1 METERAAKI
10 QVIEILSKV
19 KFNKDIVVRKYNLLF
34 DKNTRINYRVTRDEK
49 IVEI

>member
-34 DKNTRINYRVTRDEK
+34 DKNTYRVTRDEK

>member
-1 METERAAKI
+1 MEIERASKI

-19 KFNKDIVVRKYNLLF
+19 KLNKDIVVRKYNLLF